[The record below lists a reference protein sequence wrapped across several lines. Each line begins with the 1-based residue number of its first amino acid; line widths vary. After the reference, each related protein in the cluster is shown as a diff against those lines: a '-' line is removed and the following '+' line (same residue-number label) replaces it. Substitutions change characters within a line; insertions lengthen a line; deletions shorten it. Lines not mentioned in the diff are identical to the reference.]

1 MTVCVIDI
9 PRSYLFEL
17 SETVFDTGSL
27 ELFDDVGDP
36 ENFPKTGE
44 IIRIQTKYGWLS
56 ADGVQT
62 GDLGTLLN
70 PQV

>member
-1 MTVCVIDI
+1 MCVIDI

-17 SETVFDTGSL
+17 SETVFDTQSL

-44 IIRIQTKYGWLS
+44 IIKIQTKYVWLS

>member
-17 SETVFDTGSL
+17 SDTQSL

-44 IIRIQTKYGWLS
+44 IIKIQTKYGWLS